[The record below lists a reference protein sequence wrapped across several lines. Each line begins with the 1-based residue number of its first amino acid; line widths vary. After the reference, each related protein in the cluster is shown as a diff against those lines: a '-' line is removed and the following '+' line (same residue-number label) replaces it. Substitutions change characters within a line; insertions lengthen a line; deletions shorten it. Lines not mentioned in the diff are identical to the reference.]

1 MGNFTQTGR
10 PFSTWS
16 PQPPGQVHTHISE
29 QSKNHRL
36 AKCQFSSN
44 KKWKKKQTSR
54 RLCQLEQFPTQFVHL
69 GMDPVAI
76 TLRIRAL
83 RKTGSKNFRDSNV
96 GGFML
101 WAAGGQLTTVCSWL
115 LGQAETNGQTH
126 WGPGTFL
133 FINQEKEGALTR
145 ACTYFGKKALSTMW
159 VKGKQRG
166 LRAAENPC
174 LISPAQ
180 GHREESFRP

>member
-1 MGNFTQTGR
+1 MPVFLKQKLKENTDKQKTLPVRTVSNSVWTSGHGSSGHHTQNQ
-10 PFSTWS
+10 S
-16 PQPPGQVHTHISE
+16 PQE
-29 QSKNHRL
+29 N
-36 AKCQFSSN
+36 
-44 KKWKKKQTSR
+44 WKQELQR
-54 RLCQLEQFPTQFVHL
+54 QQC
-69 GMDPVAI
+69 GC
-76 TLRIRAL
+76 
-83 RKTGSKNFRDSNV
+83 
-96 GGFML
+96 FML
-101 WAAGGQLTTVCSWL
+101 WAAGGQPTTVCSWL

-166 LRAAENPC
+166 PRAAENPC

-180 GHREESFRP
+180 GHHEEFQALGSLSPGQMEKATSPPTPQPKWPSTGQWHNRKWKPLV